1 VVNLC
6 RPGTVLP
13 VLSPC
18 RCRRYIAL
26 VLQATAELLISP
38 PWGGTVLRYNG
49 FKLSIFAL
57 VIAATLASVPAA
69 SAKSIIDDIFVGG
82 TQIGTMTL
90 TQGGTCDGMSIASS
104 SVCVAIQ
111 MTSGAVRLGGPV
123 VGFSGN
129 VNVGG
134 TTMISDVSVGSLL
147 SGACGGVGAQTICLD
162 AHGSA
167 TTTTLFFCVKQR
179 GYFDWDNDRGHPRG
193 WSLWECSNLF
203 RHNHTQ
209 CHRPRARYVGPAGNR
224 LGRSSWFG
232 SSPFLIL
239 TEST

>member
-167 TTTTLFFCVKQR
+167 TTTTLFFV
-179 GYFDWDNDRGHPRG
+179 
-193 WSLWECSNLF
+193 LSNADTSTGITTGDIHVAGVCGSAPTCFATTTPNATVPEPGTLGLLG
-203 RHNHTQ
+203 TGLVGLAGL
-209 CHRPRARYVGPAGNR
+209 ARR
-224 LGRSSWFG
+224 R
-232 SSPFLIL
+232 FL
-239 TEST
+239 S